1 MDWVAVYESHTPYE
15 WIVQTVLNI
24 VDPWGDDRADLRA
37 ETNTLATVAQTQE
50 ALERLTNYL
59 QIHERNETVGPASM
73 RQLLE
78 G

>member
-1 MDWVAVYESHTPYE
+1 MDWVAVYEDHTPYE

-37 ETNTLATVAQTQE
+37 ETNTLASVAQTQE

-59 QIHERNETVGPASM
+59 QIHEPAKTVGPAGM